1 MYTHFYAQ
9 NITRFEHGIKK
20 PIRCAMDN
28 TSLIIVA
35 MSVLCTLAAP
45 DPKVAILVILTT
57 LVALYARNS
66 EFGTQTISSRFKGID
81 QILKQIEDD
90 EFVSSSGKQD
100 LRMATEKCFDA
111 YIRAMTQDDVV
122 LRNQHV
128 TQCQF
133 YQESV
138 LSIVSRLD
146 VSTGTNSNKYEDTLK
161 GLTVVFD
168 EMNDVLTRSNRAQR
182 RHPTSEDQSP
192 AFAEYF

>member
-1 MYTHFYAQ
+1 
-9 NITRFEHGIKK
+9 
-20 PIRCAMDN
+20 MDN
-28 TSLIIVA
+28 TSLLIIAV
-35 MSVLCTLAAP
+35 SVLCTLAAP
-45 DPKVAILVILTT
+45 DPKVAVLVVLASV
-57 LVALYARNS
+57 VALYARNS
-66 EFGTQTISSRFKGID
+66 KFDTQTISSRFKGTD

-90 EFVSSSGKQD
+90 RFVSSSGKQD
-100 LRMATEKCFDA
+100 LRAATEKCFDA
-111 YIRAMTQDDVV
+111 YIRAMTQDDIM

-138 LSIVSRLD
+138 LNTVSRLD
-146 VSTGTNSNKYEDTLK
+146 VSTGTNANKYEEILK

-182 RHPTSEDQSP
+182 QHPTSQDQSS